1 MCLDNFF
8 FPDFWKV
15 LSVFPVFRNVGEMS
29 KAKKYDLVGLLS
41 VFSKIFENV
50 INIRLVDQLQKCD
63 LLSDLQ

>member
-1 MCLDNFF
+1 
-8 FPDFWKV
+8 
-15 LSVFPVFRNVGEMS
+15 MS